1 MGVAITTLALGPL
14 QANCTI
20 LSDTEN
26 RDCWIVDPG
35 MRPEPAIERIGSE
48 DLRLR
53 KILLTH
59 GHCDHAA
66 GVGTVKQAFPDAV
79 ICCPEKDAEMLG
91 DSDANLSA
99 AFGVPMTFPPAD
111 ELLQVGQELTLGD
124 TVWKVLDTSGHTPG
138 GVSFY
143 CPDLQVVIAGDA
155 LFARSIGRTDFPGS
169 SHAQLITT
177 IRENLLTLPDETQV
191 ITGHGPQTTIG
202 LERAANPFLQ

>member
-1 MGVAITTLALGPL
+1 
-14 QANCTI
+14 
-20 LSDTEN
+20 
-26 RDCWIVDPG
+26 
-35 MRPEPAIERIGSE
+35 
-48 DLRLR
+48 
-53 KILLTH
+53 
-59 GHCDHAA
+59 
-66 GVGTVKQAFPDAV
+66 
-79 ICCPEKDAEMLG
+79 
-91 DSDANLSA
+91 
-99 AFGVPMTFPPAD
+99 VPMTFPPAD